1 MNGIRAGVRHMA
13 VLLPLAAGILAGCG
27 YHVSGKADL
36 LPQEIGT
43 IAVPAFQN
51 ATTRYKL
58 TQQMAAAVTRE
69 FVSRTRYRIVP
80 NPEDADATL
89 HGAVLNFFA
98 YPTVFDQ
105 AASRAAGMEV
115 IVVLDIR
122 LIEKGTGKILYQNS
136 GMTVQNRYEI
146 TSDQAGY
153 FEESDTA
160 LQRLSADV
168 ARTLTSAV
176 LENF

>member
-1 MNGIRAGVRHMA
+1 MA
-13 VLLPLAAGILAGCG
+13 VLLPVAAGILTGCG

-36 LPQEIGT
+36 LPQEIAT

-51 ATTRYKL
+51 GSTRYKL

-69 FVSRTRYRIVP
+69 FVGRTRYRIVA

-89 HGAVLNFFA
+89 HGVVVNFFA

-105 AASRAAGMEV
+105 EASRAAGMQV

-122 LIEKGTGKILYQNS
+122 LVEKNTGKTLYQNS

-146 TSDQAGY
+146 TSDQAEY

-160 LQRLSADV
+160 LRRLSADV
-168 ARTLTSAV
+168 ARMVTSAV